1 MKTITKLTA
10 AVLTVL
16 CLLTACNKPRE
27 WTIQGSFD
35 VSDTIQYGDTFYLR
49 PPLDGINVYL
59 LDMNGEIIDTAK
71 VENEMFTLTG
81 IAEEPQM
88 RYLACEYCIGTVVV
102 EAGTI
107 NVIMSDNFEA
117 TGTPNNDG
125 ISRLES
131 RLVELQDEARTQ
143 MLSQGMEDTPVSA
156 QSDSVQQVMYA
167 IYFDL
172 MSKVAATVD
181 STAEAHPDDMIG
193 VYAWSIK
200 IGSVEDA
207 ALLDTMLTKASDY
220 VRNSELIRARREYL
234 ENQAEYQDFDPEE
247 FGLENGGEETEPM
260 TDEDGMPGPPPGDKD
275 GMPGPPSGDEGG
287 MPGPPPGGLDGWI
300 QPHGR

>member
-10 AVLTVL
+10 VVLAVL
-16 CLLTACNKPRE
+16 CLLTACSKPKE

-35 VSDTIQYGDTFYLR
+35 VSDTIQYGDTFFLR

-59 LDMNGEIIDTAK
+59 LDMNGDIIDTAK
-71 VENEMFTLTG
+71 VENEMFTMTG

-125 ISRLES
+125 ISRLEG
-131 RLVELQDEARTQ
+131 RLAELQEEGRTQ
-143 MLSQGMEDTPVSA
+143 ILSQGMQDTPVSA
-156 QSDSVQQVMYA
+156 QSDSVQQLMYA

-172 MSKVAATVD
+172 MSKIAATID
-181 STAEAHPDDMIG
+181 STAEAHPEDMIG

-200 IGSVEDA
+200 IGSVENA
-207 ALLDTMLTKASDY
+207 ALLDTMLIQASDY
-220 VRNSELIRARREYL
+220 VRNSELMQARRAYL
-234 ENQAEYQDFDPEE
+234 ENQEKDQDFDPEE
-247 FGLENGGEETEPM
+247 FGLDPGEEGTEAAM
-260 TDEDGMPGPPPGDKD
+260 DEDGMPGPPPGD
-275 GMPGPPSGDEGG
+275 DEGK
-287 MPGPPPGGLDGWI
+287 PGPPPGDEGDMPGRYHFDEDGRPLPI
-300 QPHGR
+300 R